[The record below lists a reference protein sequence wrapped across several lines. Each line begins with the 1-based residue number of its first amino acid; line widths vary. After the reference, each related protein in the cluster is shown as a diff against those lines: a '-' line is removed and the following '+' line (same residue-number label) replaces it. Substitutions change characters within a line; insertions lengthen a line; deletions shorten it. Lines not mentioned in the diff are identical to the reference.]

1 MTMTMAATAH
11 QPPPPQA
18 PTAQRWP
25 QQFLLGIAAAVTG
38 CLRALTDPKLRAA
51 FTRSAVQ
58 LLLWS
63 LGLIALVHAVVWPLE
78 WTLSWLLPQAW
89 IDASLRALRLALTS
103 GIPFMLVTTC
113 RYVQVEL
120 FETAFFAG
128 LAQRDPALASSI
140 RSREA
145 IYWDWEYVRHA
156 AVVAAQQLLFGLV
169 FVVISPVFGRSSRSL
184 ASDTRSDAWSASF
197 GCPYSSGFA
206 FRPRVRWH
214 FAPCKRGLT
223 RVNSRGSSLIPS
235 SQGSSPLKVT
245 TSSSSSDT
253 RHHPLLRGTRTAA
266 TPRDSAFP
274 WWLARCCRC
283 LSSVHSRGSSCSSPR
298 VSTRPSSSISRHSS
312 SCSNSTSLWMNY

>member
-11 QPPPPQA
+11 RPPPPQA

-169 FVVISPVFGRSSRSL
+169 FVVISPVFGAIIPLARFGYKIRRMERLFWLPIFLGFCLPPTRPLALRAVQTWVNARELSRELFDPVIARLKSVEGDQQQQQQRHK
-184 ASDTRSDAWSASF
+184 APPSAAWHAHRSDAARL
-197 GCPYSSGFA
+197 GFSMVVSTLLQVPVVGPLA
-206 FRPRVRWH
+206 WFIVFVAAGLH
-214 FAPCKRGLT
+214 APEL
-223 RVNSRGSSLIPS
+223 VNL
-235 SQGSSPLKVT
+235 
-245 TSSSSSDT
+245 
-253 RHHPLLRGTRTAA
+253 
-266 TPRDSAFP
+266 SAFKQ
-274 WWLARCCRC
+274 LQ
-283 LSSVHSRGSSCSSPR
+283 
-298 VSTRPSSSISRHSS
+298 
-312 SCSNSTSLWMNY
+312 